1 MQDYFFLL
9 HFFNQIKLSQIT
21 NLSSSKSSVQILKCM
36 GKRVLLYFR
45 KMINYMYQVVMISGR
60 LVLKN
65 LSR

>member
-1 MQDYFFLL
+1 MQDYFSYFN
-9 HFFNQIKLSQIT
+9 FFKLSQII
-21 NLSSSKSSVQILKCM
+21 NLSSSKSSLQILKCM

-45 KMINYMYQVVMISGR
+45 KMINYQVVMISGR

>member
-21 NLSSSKSSVQILKCM
+21 NLSSSKSSLQILKCM

-45 KMINYMYQVVMISGR
+45 KMINYQVVMISGR